1 MRYLFKALTGAVST
15 DIVPPGPGPAADT
28 IFAFEASIDGVNF
41 FQVGGPMEFSAP
53 NGNIIKVDMPGC
65 MQMRMN
71 LIHMTGLSGPVLN
84 VTWAVFD
91 DNGLT

>member
-1 MRYLFKALTGAVST
+1 LTFDIPRVCTIYAQFSWAV
-15 DIVPPGPGPAADT
+15 PAADT